1 MNELVARLDNG
12 VRVIA
17 VPRPALSR
25 THVFVHVRGG
35 PAHEDDDT
43 WGMSHLLEHMLFRGA
58 GRFDDVRAL
67 TLFADDFGGDVGAM
81 TYRDR
86 VAFDTRVDP
95 ERLRDAL
102 GLLADMI
109 AAPRFLGLSVER
121 AIVEEEIADLFDD
134 DGNEIDVE
142 NAVAGRI
149 LAGHPLARS
158 IEGTP
163 ASLRRATRARLRAFH
178 ARSYRG
184 GNVVVSV
191 AGPVAPRRVVELAR
205 RAFARVPAGAPPPP
219 GVAPRPPRRRD
230 VTVIP
235 TEASQT
241 QVRLCAPVPGL
252 QSPDAWVAVALAR
265 VLDDGPASRLQAR
278 VVDAQGLAYAV
289 WAFADQYEER
299 GVLEVGGTV
308 RHDRV
313 EELVR
318 ALERELRSMQRQGPL
333 PSELAR
339 VRERF
344 RRDARDARDDPAAL
358 AEAAGKGTLF
368 ARPWH
373 PRRAVEALGAVRRHE
388 VRDLARRSM
397 GRAHVVLAGSP
408 GRKAV
413 AAARDAVARLASPW

>member
-1 MNELVARLDNG
+1 MNDAVTRLENG
-12 VRVIA
+12 VRVVA

-25 THVFVHVRGG
+25 AHVFVQLRGG

-58 GRFDDVRAL
+58 GRFPDVRAL
-67 TLFADDFGGDVGAM
+67 TLFADDFGGDLGAM

-95 ERLRDAL
+95 DRLGDAL

-109 AAPRFLGLSVER
+109 GAPRLRGLEVER

-134 DGNEIDVE
+134 DGNEIDTE
-142 NAVAGRI
+142 NAVAARI

-163 ASLRRATRARLRAFH
+163 ASLRRATRARLKAFH
-178 ARSYRG
+178 ARCYRG

-191 AGPVAPRRVVELAR
+191 AGPVAPRRVVELAN
-205 RAFARVPAGAPPPP
+205 RAFRGIPAGDAPAP
-219 GVAPRPPRRRD
+219 GIAPRSPRRRE

-252 QSPDAWVAVALAR
+252 RSPEAWHAVALAR

-278 VVDAQGLAYAV
+278 VVDAKGLAYAV

-313 EELVR
+313 EELVH
-318 ALERELRSMQRQGPL
+318 ALAAELRSMQRLGPT

-358 AEAAGKGTLF
+358 AEAAGKGTMF
-368 ARPWH
+368 ARPWD
-373 PRRAVEALGAVRRHE
+373 PRRAMAALAAVRQDH
-388 VRDLARRSM
+388 VRSLARRSW
-397 GRAHVVLAGSP
+397 GHVHVVLAGSP
-408 GRKAV
+408 SRKAV
-413 AAARDAVARLASPW
+413 AAAREAAARLAARQ